1 MCSRGHLSGRF
12 PRRGLLGPPR
22 STPRRDATNSRW
34 ALVAIP
40 VVTEDLIVIIFSFS
54 FFGFGLMVRRLQAS
68 FAFQYLDAAEKTQKN
83 QKFKYVDESDILVPR
98 YLDAA
103 EKPKKIV

>member
-1 MCSRGHLSGRF
+1 
-12 PRRGLLGPPR
+12 
-22 STPRRDATNSRW
+22 
-34 ALVAIP
+34 
-40 VVTEDLIVIIFSFS
+40 
-54 FFGFGLMVRRLQAS
+54 MVRRLQAS